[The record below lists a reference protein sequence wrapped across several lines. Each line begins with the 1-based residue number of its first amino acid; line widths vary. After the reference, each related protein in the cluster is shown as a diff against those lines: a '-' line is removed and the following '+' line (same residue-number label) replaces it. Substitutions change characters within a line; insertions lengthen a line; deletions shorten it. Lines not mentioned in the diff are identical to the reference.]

1 MSADPNALPLP
12 EDPQPPKLLLDTNV
26 YLDLADG
33 HLPADGERLKTI
45 AEHRDPPLLW
55 SCQIVLDELVC
66 RTCQGPEDFLRHQS
80 ALRWMDSL
88 CGVLGTGEPLWW
100 VLRRAVFVSDGPKD
114 NEAAEI
120 LVQVRRAVLRAE
132 TYAQVREK
140 VRAGIEGLA
149 AHYGER
155 IDAWVES
162 RTKLNEAAR
171 EKVKPGERG
180 VRDTVV
186 AADTVL
192 QIARKYTVDDIPDWR
207 PMRDPDDQKHA
218 QREQIAFE
226 VSLLRKAQNPAG
238 YNHAKWRSDYND
250 YWLCAYPAAGYT
262 IVTREK
268 RLRDAL
274 KQGECVDPRVVGL
287 EEGIAIAEDWLARSR
302 RP

>member
-1 MSADPNALPLP
+1 MSPDPNALPVDTARP
-12 EDPQPPKLLLDTNV
+12 APKLLLDTNV

-33 HLPADGERLKTI
+33 HLPAEGERLKVV
-45 AEHRDPPLLW
+45 AAHRDPPLLW
-55 SCQIVLDELVC
+55 SCQIVLDELIC
-66 RTCQGPEDFLRHQS
+66 RTCQGPEDFLRHQA

-100 VLRRAVFVSDGPKD
+100 VLRRAVFASDGPKD
-114 NEAAEI
+114 TEATEI
-120 LVQVRRAVLRAE
+120 LVKVRRAVLRAE
-132 TYAQVREK
+132 TYDQVPDGI
-140 VRAGIEGLA
+140 RAGIEGLA

-162 RTKLNEAAR
+162 RTKLNAAAR

-186 AADTVL
+186 ATDTVL
-192 QIARKYTVDDIPDWR
+192 QIARKYTEGDIPEWG
-207 PMRDPDDQKHA
+207 PMRDPADQKHA

-226 VSLLRKAQNPAG
+226 VSLLRKAQNPGG
-238 YNHAKWRSDYND
+238 YNHAKWRGDYND

-262 IVTREK
+262 IVTRER

-274 KQGECVDPRVVGL
+274 KQGECVDARVVTL
-287 EEGIAIAEDWLARSR
+287 EEGIAIAEDWLARR
-302 RP
+302 R